1 MAPLRPAHEVILT
14 HAGNSVVLRAS
25 LGAAVAMNALPGGLP
40 AVLDQIAGQSF
51 TTTAA
56 VIRATCTDRLAAE
69 RLLTS
74 LHDQPLE
81 AFVQRAQSA
90 ILDLIAHIL
99 PASEEAATAQPDAP
113 ARPWAEHFKELY
125 GFATGWLGWAPETT
139 WNASIA
145 EITAAFEAHVDR
157 IVTQNGGSRD
167 SDTDH
172 AGTATASNIYTSEQ
186 LAQIEEQGFD
196 PAFDRQALRQLKAR
210 QGA

>member
-25 LGAAVAMNALPGGLP
+25 LRAASNLDNLPGGLP

-51 TTTAA
+51 TMTAA
-56 VIRATCTDRLAAE
+56 VIRATSTDRLAAE

-81 AFVQRAQSA
+81 PFVQRAQAA

-99 PASEEAATAQPDAP
+99 PASEEAATESPQAP
-113 ARPWAEHFKELY
+113 ARPWAEHFKELFSF
-125 GFATGWLGWAPETT
+125 GSGWLGWPPETV

-145 EITAAFEAHVDR
+145 EITMAFGAHVDR

-196 PAFDRQALRQLKAR
+196 PAFDRAGLRALRAR
-210 QGA
+210 NEA

>member
-1 MAPLRPAHEVILT
+1 MTPLRPAHEVILT

-25 LGAAVAMNALPGGLP
+25 LRAASNLDNLPGGLP

-56 VIRATCTDRLAAE
+56 AIRATATDQLAAE

-74 LHDQPLE
+74 VHNQPLQPFMQ
-81 AFVQRAQSA
+81 AAQSA

-99 PASEEAATAQPDAP
+99 PASDEAATAQPDAP
-113 ARPWAEHFKELY
+113 AKPWAEHFAQLY
-125 GFATGWLGWAPETT
+125 GFGTGWLGWTPETT

-157 IVTQNGGSRD
+157 IVTQNGGNR
-167 SDTDH
+167 DTDH
-172 AGTATASNIYTSEQ
+172 PGTATSSNVYSAEQ

-196 PAFDRQALRQLKAR
+196 PTFDRQALRSLKTKH
-210 QGA
+210 GA

>member
-1 MAPLRPAHEVILT
+1 MTLRPAHEVILT

-40 AVLDQIAGQSF
+40 AVLDQIAGQNF
-51 TTTAA
+51 TTITN
-56 VIRATCTDRLAAE
+56 VIRATATDRLAAE

-81 AFVQRAQSA
+81 PFVQRAQSA
-90 ILDLIAHIL
+90 ILEVISAIL

-113 ARPWAEHFKELY
+113 VKPWAEHFKELY
-125 GFATGWLGWAPETT
+125 GFGTGWLGWTPETT
-139 WNASIA
+139 WNASVQ
-145 EITAAFEAHVDR
+145 EITAAFEGHTER
-157 IVTQNGGSRD
+157 LITMNGGSRD

-172 AGTATASNIYTSEQ
+172 AGTPTASNIYSAEQ

-196 PAFDRQALRQLKAR
+196 PTFDRAGLRALRAR
-210 QGA
+210 NEA